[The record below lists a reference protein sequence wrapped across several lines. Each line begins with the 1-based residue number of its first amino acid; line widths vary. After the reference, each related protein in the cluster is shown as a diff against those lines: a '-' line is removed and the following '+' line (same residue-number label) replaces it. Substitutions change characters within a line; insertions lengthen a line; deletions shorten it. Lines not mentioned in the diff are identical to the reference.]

1 MKINDN
7 QRVGA
12 INPYKKAGDAAF
24 TQAASKKGKLKD
36 QVEISAEAKELLGA
50 SETARTEE
58 QKIRIEQLKS
68 SVAAGTY
75 HVDAGKIA
83 EKILPYLK

>member
-24 TQAASKKGKLKD
+24 TQAAGKKGKPKD

-50 SETARTEE
+50 SRTEE
-58 QKIRIEQLKS
+58 QTLRIEQLKT
-68 SVAAGTY
+68 SVASGTY

-83 EKILPYLK
+83 EKLLPYLK